1 MSEKKEKKGLNLID
15 FFMLGFGAI
24 VGVGWAVASNGWMAS
39 GGGPIPAVIGFLF
52 MTIVLIPIGFC
63 YAEMT
68 CAMPVAGGVVAYS
81 YKAFGTFPSF
91 LGGWCLT
98 IAYVLLVPWEAIYVN
113 NTLSLVIPAM
123 TAGEPMY
130 VIAGE
135 SIYLPGVAVATVIGI
150 IIIFV
155 NWRGA
160 KVAGTVQT
168 FLGYTL
174 AIVGFTVII
183 VALLNF
189 DANNIQPI
197 YDNVGKGTHKSLFG
211 GIVAMMIV
219 VPFFMGGFDTIPQ
232 GAEEADSGLNYTN
245 LGKVIVMALLSAGL
259 FYSLILFSTGAA
271 LPWQE
276 YSQYPRPAISLMFIE
291 LYGNGVFGTA
301 MFWIAWSG
309 ALAGLL
315 TTWNGF
321 YIASARLLLG
331 MSRARLIPEFFSKI
345 HPKYGTP
352 MGGNAFLAFV
362 CLIGPFIGMGIID
375 PITSAGGV
383 GFCVGWFITSAS
395 ALKLRIVEPDMVRP
409 YKAPGGKPLMAIA
422 TVLAGIVIIISFI
435 PGLPSFMGPLATSI
449 FFGWTALG
457 LILYFASTGYRKAI
471 SEEERVKVMFASTKD
486 IDLEQFDQQ

>member
-1 MSEKKEKKGLNLID
+1 
-15 FFMLGFGAI
+15 
-24 VGVGWAVASNGWMAS
+24 
-39 GGGPIPAVIGFLF
+39 
-52 MTIVLIPIGFC
+52 
-63 YAEMT
+63 
-68 CAMPVAGGVVAYS
+68 
-81 YKAFGTFPSF
+81 
-91 LGGWCLT
+91 
-98 IAYVLLVPWEAIYVN
+98 
-113 NTLSLVIPAM
+113 
-123 TAGEPMY
+123 
-130 VIAGE
+130 
-135 SIYLPGVAVATVIGI
+135 
-150 IIIFV
+150 
-155 NWRGA
+155 
-160 KVAGTVQT
+160 
-168 FLGYTL
+168 
-174 AIVGFTVII
+174 
-183 VALLNF
+183 
-189 DANNIQPI
+189 
-197 YDNVGKGTHKSLFG
+197 
-211 GIVAMMIV
+211 
-219 VPFFMGGFDTIPQ
+219 
-232 GAEEADSGLNYTN
+232 
-245 LGKVIVMALLSAGL
+245 MALLSAGI

-291 LYGNGVFGTA
+291 LYGNGAFGTA

-309 ALAGLL
+309 AMAGLL

-383 GFCVGWFITSAS
+383 GFCIGWFITSAS
-395 ALKLRIVEPDMVRP
+395 CLKLRIVEPDMVRP

-422 TVLAGIVIIISFI
+422 TVLAGIIIIISFI